1 METVLCAAYHLVDIV
16 DPWLL
21 PFYYIFQ
28 MSVLDWIVLFGT
40 LFAIVAYGVYK
51 SRGAKNIDG
60 YLLGNQS
67 LPWYSVCLSV
77 MATQASAITFLS
89 APGLAFSSGMSFVQ
103 FYFGLPLAM
112 IVLCITFVPIFHRL
126 KVYTAYEYLE
136 QRFDLNTRV
145 LTAILFLIQRGL
157 STGITI
163 YAPAIILSTILN
175 INTVYTTLFIG
186 SIVVC
191 YTVYGGTKAVSYTQ
205 MLQMSIIFLG
215 LFAAGYVVVSLLPAD
230 IGIVKAISIAGK
242 MGRTNAIDFSFDWN
256 NQYTVW
262 SGLIGGFFL
271 QLSYFGTD
279 QSQVGRYLTGSS
291 VSQSRLGLLMNGL
304 VKIPMQFLIL
314 LIGVLVFTFY
324 QYTKPP
330 IFFNRFELQKIE
342 NSTFKPQLD
351 SIYTEYNAAFAA
363 KQRELGRLNQAID
376 NQNEAAIDEQRGKL
390 QLADLKTKSLKKA
403 ATDLMLRND
412 PNADVNDNNYIF
424 LSFVT
429 RYLPQGL
436 MGLLIAIIFLASMG
450 STASALNSLAS
461 TSVID
466 VYKRLIKKDASDKQY
481 LSASRWATLFWGVIC
496 IVMALYA
503 SKIGNL
509 IEAVNILGSYVYGTV
524 LGIFLVAFYVKQVDG
539 RAVFFGAL
547 LAEVLVCVTGYFDV
561 VAYLWL
567 NVLGCLLVVLF
578 SLLIQSIHSYRPPRL
593 AEKS

>member
-1 METVLCAAYHLVDIV
+1 
-16 DPWLL
+16 
-21 PFYYIFQ
+21 
-28 MSVLDWIVLFGT
+28 MSSIDWIVLVVT
-40 LFAIVAYGVYK
+40 LVAIVTYGIYK
-51 SRGAKNIDG
+51 SRGAQNIDG

-77 MATQASAITFLS
+77 MATQASAITFLA
-89 APGLAFSSGMSFVQ
+89 APGLAYSSGMSFVQ

-136 QRFDLNTRV
+136 QRFDLKTRA
-145 LTAILFLIQRGL
+145 LTAFLFLIQRGL

-163 YAPAIILSTILN
+163 YAPSIILSTILN
-175 INTVYTTLFIG
+175 INTTYTTLCIG
-186 SIVVC
+186 GIVVA

-215 LFAAGYVVVSLLPAD
+215 LFAAGVMVVHLLPAD
-230 IGIVKAISIAGK
+230 VGFAKAISIAGK
-242 MGRTNAIDFSFDWN
+242 MGRTNAIDFKFDWQN
-256 NQYTVW
+256 PYTVW

-314 LIGVLVFTFY
+314 LIGVLVFAFY
-324 QYTKPP
+324 QYNRPP
-330 IFFNRFELQKIE
+330 IFFNSFELNKLE
-342 NSTFKPQLD
+342 KSSYNPQLND
-351 SIYTEYNAAFAA
+351 LKSEYAQLFKA
-363 KQRELGRLNQAID
+363 KQLEVNKLNLALENDDQPVINRQRIVLTKADDQTKAI
-376 NQNEAAIDEQRGKL
+376 R
-390 QLADLKTKSLKKA
+390 KKV
-403 ATDLMLRND
+403 TDLMQKND
-412 PNADVNDNNYIF
+412 KGADINDNNYIF

-429 RYLPQGL
+429 RYLPKGL
-436 MGLLIAIIFLASMG
+436 IGLLVAIIFLASMG

-466 VYKRLIKKDASDKQY
+466 IYKRLINKEAGDEKY
-481 LSASRWATLFWGVIC
+481 LKASRWSTLIWGVIC
-496 IVMALYA
+496 IAMALYA

-509 IEAVNILGSYVYGTV
+509 LEAVNILGSYIYGTI
-524 LGIFLVAFYVKQVDG
+524 LGVFLVAFYLKQVEG
-539 RAVFFGAL
+539 KAVFYA
-547 LAEVLVCVTGYFDV
+547 AIVTEVVVCICGYQKV

-567 NVLGCLLVVLF
+567 NVIGCLLVVGIALLF
-578 SLLIQSIHSYRPPRL
+578 QQFL
-593 AEKS
+593 KKKVV